1 MMETNARWN
10 FDTDRIGSD
19 RIAIERRGRLEED
32 IRFLSIDRSA
42 PFGRTRSIRARCNR
56 RRQCVLRTRTRF
68 AWRSAC
74 LRCAAQILVGG
85 SHFVHHCV
93 KWIGWRKKSY
103 RTYPLTRYRFH
114 VQPSLCFYLFTYLS
128 IHLFYLFFF
137 LPNVPSHATVSFF
150 FQRTCGSLEIFENSR
165 ISRETGERIRVSSK
179 ETTSVSR
186 ELFHSNQ
193 ESLSLSF
200 SRRTATLSAEREPQN
215 FPSTFSY
222 HSLNALPPFKSRTVK
237 FSPACSSSFPSFS
250 SLRPRGKWRK
260 TRCDAISLEIDLARW
275 LNTL

>member
-1 MMETNARWN
+1 MHDGILT
-10 FDTDRIGSD
+10 RIGSD
-19 RIAIERRGRLEED
+19 RTTRMIGGYSI
-32 IRFLSIDRSA
+32 FLSIDRSA
-42 PFGRTRSIRARCNR
+42 PFGQTRSIRAQRNR

-114 VQPSLCFYLFTYLS
+114 VQLSLYFYLFTYLF
-128 IHLFYLFFF
+128 IRLFYFCFFF
-137 LPNVPSHATVSFF
+137 FCVLPNVPSHASDHFSNERVDRWKFVRDNFRKFTD
-150 FQRTCGSLEIFENSR
+150 
-165 ISRETGERIRVSSK
+165 SRETGERIRVSLK
-179 ETTSVSR
+179 KTTSVSR
-186 ELFHSNQ
+186 ELFNSN
-193 ESLSLSF
+193 EESLFFSLSLSRP
-200 SRRTATLSAEREPQN
+200 RRAATLSAEREPQN

-237 FSPACSSSFPSFS
+237 FSP
-250 SLRPRGKWRK
+250 RH
-260 TRCDAISLEIDLARW
+260 
-275 LNTL
+275 

>member
-186 ELFHSNQ
+186 ELFNSNQ
-193 ESLSLSF
+193 ESLSLS
-200 SRRTATLSAEREPQN
+200 LS
-215 FPSTFSY
+215 F
-222 HSLNALPPFKSRTVK
+222 
-237 FSPACSSSFPSFS
+237 
-250 SLRPRGKWRK
+250 
-260 TRCDAISLEIDLARW
+260 LARRHFRQKESYRIFHP
-275 LNTL
+275 LFLITHLTLCRLSNLARSNFHQPALLLLFLLFHRFDRGENREKHDAMRSR

>member
-1 MMETNARWN
+1 MHDGILT
-10 FDTDRIGSD
+10 RIGSD

-32 IRFLSIDRSA
+32 IRFLSIARSA

-137 LPNVPSHATVSFF
+137 SAK
-150 FQRTCGSLEIFENSR
+150 R
-165 ISRETGERIRVSSK
+165 
-179 ETTSVSR
+179 
-186 ELFHSNQ
+186 
-193 ESLSLSF
+193 SLSRDRFIFF
-200 SRRTATLSAEREPQN
+200 STNVRIVGN
-215 FPSTFSY
+215 FRKFTDFS
-222 HSLNALPPFKSRTVK
+222 
-237 FSPACSSSFPSFS
+237 
-250 SLRPRGKWRK
+250 
-260 TRCDAISLEIDLARW
+260 
-275 LNTL
+275 